1 MFNGN
6 IKIKNR
12 EIPKTLLGTSPF
24 IGAAQFGHRARLYQL
39 DLYQKTE
46 NMVKIIKKSY
56 DLGVKGIQVIPYE
69 NVIKALK
76 IAINDG
82 CELEIVGT
90 IRPDKED
97 EDIETFTNL
106 GVSSMLLHAVIT
118 DSGEWEFIAKKLD
131 LIRDSGSIPGIVTH
145 MPFRTTKNLLKSP
158 IIDLFDIYMVPI
170 NKLGYL
176 MDTSTFMED
185 SRTELRNLILELDKI
200 IIAKKILAAG
210 VLKPMEA
217 FDFLKNLDYV
227 DMVTVGIASEKEA
240 EESFNLL
247 ERL

>member
-6 IKIKNR
+6 INIKNR

-39 DLYQKTE
+39 DLYQKVD
-46 NMVKIIKKSY
+46 NMVNIIKKSH

-69 NVIKALK
+69 NVIKAVK
-76 IAINDG
+76 IAIDEG
-82 CELEIVGT
+82 CELDIVGT
-90 IRPDKED
+90 VRPDKED
-97 EDIETFTNL
+97 DDIETFSSL
-106 GVSSMLLHAVIT
+106 GASTMLLHAVIT
-118 DSGEWEFIAKKLD
+118 DSWDWDFMANKLD
-131 LIRDSGSIPGIVTH
+131 LIIDSDSIPGIVTH
-145 MPFRTTKNLLKSP
+145 MPFRTTKNLLRSP
-158 IIDLFDIYMVPI
+158 IIDLFDIYMLPI

-185 SRTELRNLILELDKI
+185 SRNELRNLILELDKM

-210 VLKPMEA
+210 ILKPLEA

-227 DMVTVGIASEKEA
+227 DMITLGIASEEEA
-240 EESFNLL
+240 DETFDLL
-247 ERL
+247 NKL

>member
-6 IKIKNR
+6 INIGNR

-39 DLYQKTE
+39 DLYQKVD
-46 NMVKIIKKSY
+46 NMVKIIKKSH

-69 NVIKALK
+69 NVIKAVK

-82 CELEIVGT
+82 CELDIVGT
-90 IRPDKED
+90 VRPDKED
-97 EDIETFTNL
+97 EDIETFSDL
-106 GVSSMLLHAVIT
+106 GASSMLLHAVIT
-118 DSGEWEFIAKKLD
+118 DSWGWEFIANKLD
-131 LIRDSGSIPGIVTH
+131 LIKDSGSIPGIVTH
-145 MPFRTTKNLLKSP
+145 VPFRTTKNLLESP

-185 SRTELRNLILELDKI
+185 SRTEFRDLILKLDKI

-217 FDFLKNLDYV
+217 FDFLKKLDYV
-227 DMVTVGIASEKEA
+227 DMVTLGIASEDEA

-247 ERL
+247 NEL